1 MSEVVF
7 MFGVTTLAISAVTA
21 AATMFAPIAGTSP
34 PASRVCAGRL
44 DSGEFRPAWCA
55 KKPPPKSHERFRKAL
70 AAYQV
75 NATWLA
81 EAIATAIGNY
91 QPISAQC
98 KDNPP
103 VDSTFVDTIIIGGM
117 RLNGGEAKRQAEKAV
132 TDMTA
137 VVDAVFTDSPT
148 VPAEV
153 KATLIGLRANLDG
166 FGRIMDD
173 LELAGD
179 LYKMSACN
187 AGDDAMESAAEDLVT
202 TGQFSNRTMVSLS
215 TMLGGTQERCKT
227 TKVTDPFT
235 NKAMRKTAGAT
246 KTKNTSAGDIS
257 MQYPT
262 SLDVGG
268 KAVWLPINLDSE
280 APSGYVQVELT
291 QDSKRLAAVGGG
303 TPADESG
310 LRIKVLGKPK
320 RGKAMLRL
328 TFQAAGG
335 VEAIKTVTLRLR

>member
-1 MSEVVF
+1 
-7 MFGVTTLAISAVTA
+7 
-21 AATMFAPIAGTSP
+21 MFAPIAGTSP
-34 PASRVCAGRL
+34 PASEVCAGSL
-44 DSGEFRPAWCA
+44 DSGEFQPAWCG
-55 KKPPPKSHERFRKAL
+55 KKPPPKSYEKFRKAL

-75 NATWLA
+75 NATWLV

-103 VDSTFVDTIIIGGM
+103 VDSAFVDTIIIGGM
-117 RLNGGEAKRQAEKAV
+117 RLNGGASKQRTEKAL

-137 VVDAVFTDSPT
+137 VVESVFTDSPR

-153 KATLIGLRANLDG
+153 EVTLIGLRANLDE

-173 LELAGD
+173 LETAGD
-179 LYKMSACN
+179 LYKVSACN
-187 AGDDAMESAAEDLVT
+187 AGDDAMESAADDLVT
-202 TGQFSNRTMVSLS
+202 TGQFSNHTVVSLS

-227 TKVTDPFT
+227 TKVKDPFT
-235 NKAMRKTAGAT
+235 DKAMRKAAGA
-246 KTKNTSAGDIS
+246 KNTKSASAGDMS
-257 MQYPT
+257 MQYPI

-280 APSGYVQVELT
+280 APSGYVQVQLT
-291 QDSKRLAAVGGG
+291 QGSKRLAAVGGG
-303 TPADESG
+303 TPAGESG
-310 LRIKVLGKPK
+310 LRIKVLGKPT
-320 RGKAMLRL
+320 RGKATLRL

-335 VEAIKTVTLRLR
+335 AEVSKSVTLKLR